1 MAASDPAFLDLKT
14 GTLKV
19 KKPKKEKT
27 KEEEVAQE
35 MKKTA
40 KKFLDLIG
48 GDAKTL
54 WTIPNKNTAEFEI
67 NSGWRAQRMIS
78 ILSCW
83 RSMNTMSGTVQ
94 SWCLVLTWCFVQT
107 RHNSCKS
114 HESIW
119 VAYDINKPS
128 FASRSCHFTN
138 VYHKGSQNIILNL
151 RWPACETTYHWHV
164 RWPVKLK
171 RRAMFRSAM

>member
-40 KKFLDLIG
+40 KKFLDLMG

-54 WTIPNKNTAEFEI
+54 
-67 NSGWRAQRMIS
+67 
-78 ILSCW
+78 
-83 RSMNTMSGTVQ
+83 
-94 SWCLVLTWCFVQT
+94 
-107 RHNSCKS
+107 
-114 HESIW
+114 
-119 VAYDINKPS
+119 
-128 FASRSCHFTN
+128 
-138 VYHKGSQNIILNL
+138 
-151 RWPACETTYHWHV
+151 
-164 RWPVKLK
+164 
-171 RRAMFRSAM
+171 